1 MKWFKRSQPTA
12 PRLTTPD
19 PEPLA
24 KDLAEAAQMHVIAE
38 RQAHTAAIA
47 VHDLRQVNIRNGFA
61 PAIEASIIRKLG
73 GAT

>member
-1 MKWFKRSQPTA
+1 MKWFKRAQPKA
-12 PRLTTPD
+12 PNLTSPD

-24 KDLAEAAQMHVIAE
+24 RDLAEAAQMHVMAE
-38 RQAHTAAIA
+38 RQAHTAAVA
-47 VHDLRQVNIRNGFA
+47 ANDLRQVNLRNGFA

>member
-1 MKWFKRSQPTA
+1 MKWFKRSQPQA
-12 PRLTTPD
+12 PQLNHPD

-24 KDLAEAAQMHVIAE
+24 KDLAEADQMHVIAE

-47 VHDLRQVNIRNGFA
+47 VRDLRQVNIRNGFA